1 MSLLTQASL
10 GMSALLADRQRNPAA
25 AGAAASWEWPGQD
38 ARVARLSLMV
48 RAAEAEQLATV
59 PAEWAMLALAVAG
72 ILAMF
77 AGVI

>member
-38 ARVARLSLMV
+38 ARVARLMV